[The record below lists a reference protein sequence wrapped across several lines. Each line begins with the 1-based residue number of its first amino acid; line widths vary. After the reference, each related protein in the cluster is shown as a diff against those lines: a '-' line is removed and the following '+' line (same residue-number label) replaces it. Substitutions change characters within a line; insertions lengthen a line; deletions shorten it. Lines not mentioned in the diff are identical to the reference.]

1 MKKNTYIF
9 TLLLLVL
16 SLASCSIDNYD
27 APDAQVK
34 GSLIDE
40 KTGELVG
47 QDIQE
52 CGLTV
57 VEQGFANPENQGW
70 KVKNTGE
77 YENDMIFAATY
88 NIRYEN
94 GNCFPF
100 SEDNVVLKRGGNTKD
115 FKVTPFIRIV
125 NSSVTRHGDKVI
137 AKFSVEGGKPGV
149 KLSELQLFAFSDM
162 WVGHSVRFSLTSGTD
177 HQSFNPSADIDS
189 SKQYTLEID
198 LAKDKSSFKYTGK
211 NYYFRIGALADVSGV
226 GTVRFNYGPL
236 VQIAF

>member
-1 MKKNTYIF
+1 MKKNTFIF
-9 TLLLLVL
+9 SLLLFVL
-16 SLASCSIDNYD
+16 SLASCGIDNYD
-27 APDAQVK
+27 APNAQVK
-34 GSLIDE
+34 GKLVDA

-57 VEQGFANPENQGW
+57 VEQGFQNPENQGW
-70 KVKNTGE
+70 KIKNTGE
-77 YENDMIFAATY
+77 YENNMIFAATY

-100 SEDNVVLKRGGNTKD
+100 SEDNVVLKTGGNTKD
-115 FKVTPFIRIV
+115 FQVTPFIRIV
-125 NSSVTRHGDKVI
+125 NQSVTREGNKII
-137 AKFSVEGGKPGV
+137 AKFSVEGGKPEV

-177 HQSFNPSADIDS
+177 HQTFNPSVDIDA

-198 LAKDKSSFKYTGK
+198 LDKDKSSFKYTGK

-236 VQIAF
+236 VKIAF

>member
-1 MKKNTYIF
+1 MKKNTYIL

-27 APDAQVK
+27 APDAQVE

-57 VEQGFANPENQGW
+57 VEQGFENPENQGW
-70 KVKNTGE
+70 RIKNTGE
-77 YENDMIFAATY
+77 YENNMIFAATY
-88 NIRYEN
+88 NMRYEN

-115 FKVTPFIRIV
+115 FKVTPFIRIL
-125 NSSVTRHGDKVI
+125 NPSVTRQGDKIV

-162 WVGHSVRFSLTSGTD
+162 WVGHSIRFNLTSGTD
-177 HQSFNPSADIDS
+177 HQSFSPSVDIDS

-198 LAKDKSSFKYTGK
+198 LGKDKSSFKYTGK

>member
-1 MKKNTYIF
+1 MKNNTYIL
-9 TLLLLVL
+9 TLLLFVL
-16 SLASCSIDNYD
+16 ALASCSIDNYD

-57 VEQGFANPENQGW
+57 VEQGFENPENQGW
-70 KVKNTGE
+70 RVKNTGE
-77 YENDMIFAATY
+77 YENNMIFAATY
-88 NIRYEN
+88 NMRYEN

-115 FKVTPFIRIV
+115 FKVTPFIRIL
-125 NSSVTRHGDKVI
+125 NPSVTRQGDKIV
-137 AKFSVEGGKPGV
+137 AKFAVEGGKPGV

-162 WVGHSVRFSLTSGTD
+162 WVGHSIRFNLASGTD
-177 HQSFNPSADIDS
+177 HLSFSPSADIDS

-198 LAKDKSSFKYTGK
+198 LGKDKSSFKYTGK

-236 VQIAF
+236 VQMAF